1 MRTKLTFIYDA
12 EMRPVAAKC
21 TRCDRLMLPPPSTLH
36 DAADIVMWLSQ
47 RFLEHKRLK
56 HPTALDPDA
65 ADATEPDPPQEQ

>member
-1 MRTKLTFIYDA
+1 MTCCPTASKSDFRRASASPK
-12 EMRPVAAKC
+12 
-21 TRCDRLMLPPPSTLH
+21 RLQGAGE